1 MDLRHKEIDRHTVPR
16 KDSSDSLSIL
26 WFTTYPLAQTSG
38 EFDQGKYRF
47 CIMWMAFLRIS
58 YRVFDFKLYVF
69 ISLDWCC
76 AHWMEEK
83 DYGED
88 PKRNNI
94 DSFNGFWLD
103 VKKVKN
109 RLFQLNF
116 SRFFSS
122 SWLLIL
128 QNVFCSFL
136 CVCRTRRSSAQQNK
150 RKCNKNKSTHNESW
164 ELSVKNSTSIY
175 NLYATSLPLPITSWA
190 CQKAQWISM

>member
-1 MDLRHKEIDRHTVPR
+1 MRTRSETVHTSTSRSLQSGSWPYYRKVWTNKMDLRHKEIDRHTVPR

-58 YRVFDFKLYVF
+58 YKVFDFKLYVF
-69 ISLDWCC
+69 ISLEWCC

-103 VKKVKN
+103 VKKVKKK
-109 RLFQLNF
+109 
-116 SRFFSS
+116 
-122 SWLLIL
+122 
-128 QNVFCSFL
+128 VD
-136 CVCRTRRSSAQQNK
+136 K
-150 RKCNKNKSTHNESW
+150 RKKT
-164 ELSVKNSTSIY
+164 LYNSQVLTGCGT
-175 NLYATSLPLPITSWA
+175 AW
-190 CQKAQWISM
+190 